1 MKKHYK
7 VHSEDKIL
15 ECCVCSKVYDD
26 QDHLDEHEDSRI
38 NESRYTCMVKL
49 NNNQICGKKYRI
61 KGSIR
66 YHLKNAHKK
75 QLDMMYYT
83 KDLNVTYETYE
94 QFKFCTSKAD
104 DFSRSFDVE
113 NVETCSFF

>member
-1 MKKHYK
+1 MEKHCK

-15 ECCVCSKVYDD
+15 ECQVCSKVNDD
-26 QDHLDEHEDSRI
+26 QDHLDKHEDSHI

-49 NNNQICGKKYRI
+49 DNNQICGKKYRL
-61 KGSIR
+61 KGSLR

-75 QLDMMYYT
+75 QLDMTYYT

-94 QFKFCTSKAD
+94 EFKFQTSKTV
-104 DFSRSFDVE
+104 DFSGSFDVE
-113 NVETCSFF
+113 NV